1 VRVVVPALALLFVVS
16 VPASAFAQDAPLR
29 ACLLL
34 RTPAQCGVGNPAP
47 FTAPGD
53 MQSLRVLRPDP
64 MLRRERE
71 ESKEKDTFT
80 PARADVGA
88 ETTVEKH
95 RQILSIPV
103 AWNPFRAASLTADI
117 PLVAQAL
124 TSATDYG
131 IGDVAFGAS
140 ARGAKGIFSY
150 RLVAAGK
157 LPTGDPAKGTGS
169 GEVDGFGLGEAWLAS
184 GKWSGALSLAFRG
197 NGRRDQPDV
206 AQGSAA
212 VQVDIPIGS
221 FAEVGCQGRAFGHQ
235 VTGPTS
241 GRSLY
246 VALGI
251 EPRIIGVAVGYAYL
265 LIPVVDDTPFATGVV
280 AAAGMLVP
288 FGDKPKRPFVD
299 TKEPTREPEPAP
311 LPSPSPAPVPLEP
324 LPPEP
329 TTPPIEPP
337 QTEPPSEPSAPTT
350 DQPAPA
356 P

>member
-1 VRVVVPALALLFVVS
+1 MRAVGPALALLFVLL
-16 VPASAFAQDAPLR
+16 VPRSAFAQDAPLR

-47 FTAPGD
+47 FSAPGD

-88 ETTVEKH
+88 ETTLEKH
-95 RQILSIPV
+95 RQIVSIPL

-124 TSATDYG
+124 TSVTDYG

-150 RLVAAGK
+150 RFIAAGK
-157 LPTGDPAKGTGS
+157 LPTGDRAKGTGS
-169 GEVDGFGLGEAWLAS
+169 GEVDGVGLGEAWLAS

-206 AQGSAA
+206 AQGSVAL
-212 VQVDIPIGS
+212 QVDIPIAS
-221 FAEVGCQGRAFGHQ
+221 LAEVGCQARAFGHQ
-235 VTGPTS
+235 VTAPMS

-251 EPRIIGVAVGYAYL
+251 EPRIIGVAVGYAYF

-299 TKEPTREPEPAP
+299 TKEPAHEPEPAP
-311 LPSPSPAPVPLEP
+311 AKVPTPAPAPVPPVEP
-324 LPPEP
+324 PPPEP
-329 TTPPIEPP
+329 TTPSIEPTP
-337 QTEPPSEPSAPTT
+337 PEPPAPPT
-350 DQPAPA
+350 DQPAPQ